1 MGKQNPELA
10 KILNSTDTLSSAWS
24 KYQLVLKGVT
34 VDIKSMSGEA
44 ASAALVIANTISQT
58 TASVLKNDPAL
69 IKQYSKYDT
78 LTAKIKN
85 LITASK
91 GQTVKQQIDTKARI
105 KSINEEIDAINKAA
119 DEKIKALRKT
129 NEAENSKI
137 SIQKAQLDYQSAIA
151 RGDRDA
157 AAQAQLTIQ
166 QITND
171 AQQKAA
177 EDKISTNAEKQIV
190 PLKAELDKI
199 NNAQD
204 AIGNKAALAGES
216 LGKLQS
222 EAATLK
228 GNLEGLNTALSTI
241 LLNRALD
248 PKYSGSQQEKDDLA
262 AADAAKLK
270 LGIKPVLPKREGDV
284 AAKYA
289 AEVNNSMLT
298 SISSALEKGITAK
311 QINIYADAVK
321 TYDKSSTVAPTVT
334 ATKTDPNVTRQ
345 ASTTEY
351 SVSATTLAGMGI
363 SFGIGTKF
371 KGSDKKEYIITALPN
386 QAGLSKVKPTGKA
399 KGGSVLGSTPYIV
412 GEKGPELFVPGMSG
426 TIIPNNITG
435 PRFNIPTGN
444 ITGMSGGNTNGS
456 SNSNMYNINIELNGT
471 NVTADDIMRKFKQEL
486 SLINAKEGPSRT
498 FGGRP

>member
-1 MGKQNPELA
+1 M
-10 KILNSTDTLSSAWS
+10 
-24 KYQLVLKGVT
+24 
-34 VDIKSMSGEA
+34 
-44 ASAALVIANTISQT
+44 
-58 TASVLKNDPAL
+58 
-69 IKQYSKYDT
+69 
-78 LTAKIKN
+78 
-85 LITASK
+85 
-91 GQTVKQQIDTKARI
+91 
-105 KSINEEIDAINKAA
+105 
-119 DEKIKALRKT
+119 
-129 NEAENSKI
+129 
-137 SIQKAQLDYQSAIA
+137 
-151 RGDRDA
+151 
-157 AAQAQLTIQ
+157 
-166 QITND
+166 
-171 AQQKAA
+171 
-177 EDKISTNAEKQIV
+177 
-190 PLKAELDKI
+190 
-199 NNAQD
+199 
-204 AIGNKAALAGES
+204 
-216 LGKLQS
+216 
-222 EAATLK
+222 
-228 GNLEGLNTALSTI
+228 
-241 LLNRALD
+241 
-248 PKYSGSQQEKDDLA
+248 
-262 AADAAKLK
+262 
-270 LGIKPVLPKREGDV
+270 

-351 SVSATTLAGMGI
+351 SVSAAALAGMGI
-363 SFGIGTKF
+363 EFGIGTKF

-426 TIIPNNITG
+426 TIIPNNIAG

-444 ITGMSGGNTNGS
+444 ITGMSGGTSNGS